1 LLVKRIRKS
10 PLSADQIASY
20 TGDLM
25 LVADEAQRCG
35 NIVKNLLLFARQR
48 KEVFKETL
56 LQPLVARCVMLMR
69 HHAKVH
75 SVAITVAIADDVR
88 LECNSD
94 EIEQVIVALMANAI
108 EAMSGV
114 SNHGGTLS
122 ITAQNLGDDEV
133 LIRLADTGIGMTEEI
148 RAHIFEPFFTTKSN
162 EKGVGLGLAVA
173 YGIIQS
179 HGGTI
184 EVESSPG
191 QGATF
196 SIKLPRKQHAMSSG
210 EPVVS

>member
-1 LLVKRIRKS
+1 
-10 PLSADQIASY
+10 
-20 TGDLM
+20 M

-56 LQPLVARCVMLMR
+56 LQLLVARCVMLMS

-88 LECNSD
+88 LECNAD

-114 SNHGGTLS
+114 SNHGGALS

-196 SIKLPRKQHAMSSG
+196 SIKLPRKQHAATRG